1 LRKGVREMY
10 FTEVIR
16 RGLGW
21 CPEKKRHNSIALTRI
36 DSIIEDTSGRATI
49 RQRVITW
56 LGIFRNQLLVLALY
70 FSVVGVLLSVF
81 MGGNNIPMFFIG
93 VLAGSV
99 LAVFQALRFWKTMNE
114 VRDEGAVFLATLYDK
129 TTLALTLIIAMIPTV
144 VFLGGVPGITM
155 IMLNSIIGGF
165 IFILFWWFLV
175 VTWIWESRTNQRL
188 LSDGLM
194 LSLAREA

>member
-1 LRKGVREMY
+1 MH

-21 CPEKKRHNSIALTRI
+21 CPEGRRQNSIPLTQTDR
-36 DSIIEDTSGRATI
+36 IIEDTSGRATY
-49 RQRVITW
+49 RRRVITW

-70 FSVVGVLLSVF
+70 FSVVGVLLSAF
-81 MGGNNIPMFFIG
+81 LGGNDILMFFIG

-99 LAVFQALRFWKTMNE
+99 LAAFQAIRFWKTMNE

-129 TTLALTLIIAMIPTV
+129 TTLTLTLIVAMVPTV
-144 VFLGGVPGITM
+144 VFLGAVPGITM

-175 VTWIWESRTNQRL
+175 VTWIWESRTNHRL

>member
-1 LRKGVREMY
+1 MH
-10 FTEVIR
+10 FSEVIR
-16 RGLGW
+16 RGFGW
-21 CPEKKRHNSIALTRI
+21 CPEKKRQNSIALTRT
-36 DSIIEDTSGRATI
+36 DSIIEDTSGKATY
-49 RQRVITW
+49 RRRVITW
-56 LGIFRNQLLVLALY
+56 LGIFRNQLLILALY

-81 MGGNNIPMFFIG
+81 LGENNIPMFFIG

-99 LAVFQALRFWKTMNE
+99 LAVFQAIRFWKTMNE

-129 TTLALTLIIAMIPTV
+129 TTLTLTLIVAMVPTV
-144 VFLGGVPGITM
+144 VFLGAVPGITM

-175 VTWIWESRTNQRL
+175 VTWIWESRTNHRL

-194 LSLAREA
+194 LSLARET

>member
-1 LRKGVREMY
+1 MH

-16 RGLGW
+16 RGFGW
-21 CPEKKRHNSIALTRI
+21 CPEKKRQNRIALNRR
-36 DSIIEDTSGRATI
+36 DGIIETPSGRATF
-49 RQRVITW
+49 RGRVITW

-81 MGGNNIPMFFIG
+81 LGGINIPMFFIG

-99 LAVFQALRFWKTMNE
+99 LAVFQAIRFWKTMNE

-129 TTLALTLIIAMIPTV
+129 TTLALTLILAMVPTV
-144 VFLGGVPGITM
+144 VFLGAVPGITM

-175 VTWIWESRTNQRL
+175 VTWIWESRTNHRL

-194 LSLAREA
+194 LSLARDA

>member
-1 LRKGVREMY
+1 MHPAQTIRKY
-10 FTEVIR
+10 
-16 RGLGW
+16 LGW
-21 CPEKKRHNSIALTRI
+21 CPEGKRQNRTAFAQS
-36 DSIIEDTSGRATI
+36 DSIVEKNTSGRPKYGARAI
-49 RQRVITW
+49 NW

-81 MGGNNIPMFFIG
+81 LGGINLPMFFIG

-99 LAVFQALRFWKTMNE
+99 LAVFQGIRFWKTMNE

-129 TTLALTLIIAMIPTV
+129 TTLALTVIVAMVPAA
-144 VFLGGVPGITM
+144 VFLGAVPGITM

-165 IFILFWWFLV
+165 IFILFWWILL
-175 VTWIWESRTNQRL
+175 VTWIWESRTNRHL
-188 LSDGLM
+188 VSDGLM

>member
-1 LRKGVREMY
+1 MH

-21 CPEKKRHNSIALTRI
+21 CPEGKRQNSIALTQT
-36 DSIIEDTSGRATI
+36 DSIIEDTSGRSTYRRRAI
-49 RQRVITW
+49 NW

-81 MGGNNIPMFFIG
+81 LGGNDILMFFIG

-99 LAVFQALRFWKTMNE
+99 LAAFQAIRFWKTMNE

-129 TTLALTLIIAMIPTV
+129 TTLALTLIVAMVPTV
-144 VFLGGVPGITM
+144 VFLGAAPGITM

-175 VTWIWESRTNQRL
+175 VTWIWESRTHQRL

>member
-1 LRKGVREMY
+1 MTRVS
-10 FTEVIR
+10 EVIR
-16 RGLGW
+16 GWLGW
-21 CPEKKRHNSIALTRI
+21 CHEGKRQNRTAETLL
-36 DSIIEDTSGRATI
+36 DGVVENTSERPKNGARA
-49 RQRVITW
+49 ITW

-70 FSVVGVLLSVF
+70 FSVAGVLLSVF
-81 MGGNNIPMFFIG
+81 LGGNDILMFFIG

-99 LAVFQALRFWKTMNE
+99 LAAFQAIRFWKTMNE

-129 TTLALTLIIAMIPTV
+129 TTLTLTLIVAMVPTV
-144 VFLGGVPGITM
+144 VFLGAVPGITM

-175 VTWIWESRTNQRL
+175 VTWIWESRTNHRL

>member
-1 LRKGVREMY
+1 MH

-21 CPEKKRHNSIALTRI
+21 CPEGKRQNSIALTQT
-36 DSIIEDTSGRATI
+36 DSIIEDTSGRSTY
-49 RQRVITW
+49 RRRVINW

-81 MGGNNIPMFFIG
+81 LGGNDILMFFIG

-99 LAVFQALRFWKTMNE
+99 LAAFQAIRFWKTMNE

-129 TTLALTLIIAMIPTV
+129 TTLALTLIVAMVPTV
-144 VFLGGVPGITM
+144 VFLGAAPGITM

-175 VTWIWESRTNQRL
+175 VTWIWESRTHQRL

>member
-1 LRKGVREMY
+1 MH

-21 CPEKKRHNSIALTRI
+21 CPEGKRQNSRALTQT
-36 DSIIEDTSGRATI
+36 DSIIEDTSGRATY
-49 RQRVITW
+49 RRRAITW

-70 FSVVGVLLSVF
+70 FSVAGVLLSAF
-81 MGGNNIPMFFIG
+81 LGGNDILMFIIG
-93 VLAGSV
+93 VLAGSA
-99 LAVFQALRFWKTMNE
+99 LAAFQALRFWKTMNE

-129 TTLALTLIIAMIPTV
+129 TTLTLTLIVAMVPTV
-144 VFLGGVPGITM
+144 VFLGAAPGITM
-155 IMLNSIIGGF
+155 IMLNSSIGGF

-175 VTWIWESRTNQRL
+175 VTWIWESRTNHRL

>member
-1 LRKGVREMY
+1 MH

-16 RGLGW
+16 LRLGW
-21 CPEKKRHNSIALTRI
+21 CPEGKRQNSIALTQP
-36 DSIIEDTSGRATI
+36 DVIIETPSGRATYRERAI
-49 RQRVITW
+49 NW

-81 MGGNNIPMFFIG
+81 LGGINIPMFFMG
-93 VLAGSV
+93 VLAGS
-99 LAVFQALRFWKTMNE
+99 LLEAFQAIRFWKTMNE

-129 TTLALTLIIAMIPTV
+129 TTLTLTLIVAMVPTV
-144 VFLGGVPGITM
+144 VFLGAVPGITM

-175 VTWIWESRTNQRL
+175 VTWIWESRTNHRL

>member
-1 LRKGVREMY
+1 MH

-16 RGLGW
+16 LGW
-21 CPEKKRHNSIALTRI
+21 CPEGKRQNSIALTRT
-36 DSIIEDTSGRATI
+36 DCMIETPSGRATF
-49 RQRVITW
+49 RGRVITW

-70 FSVVGVLLSVF
+70 FSVVGILLSLF
-81 MGGNNIPMFFIG
+81 LGGNDILMFFIG
-93 VLAGSV
+93 ILAGSM
-99 LAVFQALRFWKTMNE
+99 LAAFQGIRFWKTMNE

-129 TTLALTLIIAMIPTV
+129 TTLTLTLIVAMVPTA
-144 VFLGGVPGITM
+144 VFLGAVPGITM

-175 VTWIWESRTNQRL
+175 VTWIWESRTNHRL

-194 LSLAREA
+194 LSLARDA

>member
-1 LRKGVREMY
+1 MH

-16 RGLGW
+16 RGLGG
-21 CPEKKRHNSIALTRI
+21 CPEGKRQNSITLTQTDRI
-36 DSIIEDTSGRATI
+36 MEDTSGRATY
-49 RQRVITW
+49 RRRAITW

-70 FSVVGVLLSVF
+70 FSVAGVLLSAF
-81 MGGNNIPMFFIG
+81 LGGNDILMFIIG
-93 VLAGSV
+93 VLAGSA
-99 LAVFQALRFWKTMNE
+99 LAAFQALRFWKTMNE

-129 TTLALTLIIAMIPTV
+129 TTLTLTLIVAMVPTV
-144 VFLGGVPGITM
+144 VFLGAAPGITM
-155 IMLNSIIGGF
+155 IMLNSSIGGF

-175 VTWIWESRTNQRL
+175 VTWIWESRTNHRL

>member
-1 LRKGVREMY
+1 MH

-21 CPEKKRHNSIALTRI
+21 CPEGKRQNSITLTQTDRI
-36 DSIIEDTSGRATI
+36 MEDTSGRATY
-49 RQRVITW
+49 RRRAITW

-70 FSVVGVLLSVF
+70 FSVVGILLSVF
-81 MGGNNIPMFFIG
+81 LGGNDILMFFIG

-99 LAVFQALRFWKTMNE
+99 LAAFQGIRFWKTMNE
-114 VRDEGAVFLATLYDK
+114 VRDEGAVFLTTLYDK
-129 TTLALTLIIAMIPTV
+129 TTLTLTLIVAMVPTV
-144 VFLGGVPGITM
+144 VFLGAVPGITM

>member
-1 LRKGVREMY
+1 MH

-21 CPEKKRHNSIALTRI
+21 CPEGKRQNSIALTQKN
-36 DSIIEDTSGRATI
+36 SIIEDTSGRSTY
-49 RQRVITW
+49 RRRVINW

-81 MGGNNIPMFFIG
+81 LGGNDILMFFIG

-99 LAVFQALRFWKTMNE
+99 LAAFQAIRFWKTMNE

-129 TTLALTLIIAMIPTV
+129 TTLALTLIVAMVPTV
-144 VFLGGVPGITM
+144 VFLGAAPGITM
-155 IMLNSIIGGF
+155 IMLNSSIGGF

-175 VTWIWESRTNQRL
+175 VTWIWESRTNHRL

-194 LSLAREA
+194 LSLAREV

>member
-1 LRKGVREMY
+1 MH

-21 CPEKKRHNSIALTRI
+21 CPGGKRQNSIALTQT
-36 DSIIEDTSGRATI
+36 DGSIETPSGRATY
-49 RQRVITW
+49 RERVITW

-81 MGGNNIPMFFIG
+81 LGGNDIPMFFIG

-99 LAVFQALRFWKTMNE
+99 LAVFQAIRFWKTMNE

-129 TTLALTLIIAMIPTV
+129 TTLTLILIVAMVPTV
-144 VFLGGVPGITM
+144 VFLGAVPGITM

-175 VTWIWESRTNQRL
+175 VTWIWESRTNHRL

-194 LSLAREA
+194 LSLARDT

>member
-1 LRKGVREMY
+1 MH

-21 CPEKKRHNSIALTRI
+21 CPEAKRQNSIAMTQTN
-36 DSIIEDTSGRATI
+36 SIIEDTSGRATYRRRAI
-49 RQRVITW
+49 NW
-56 LGIFRNQLLVLALY
+56 LGKFRNQLLVLALY

-81 MGGNNIPMFFIG
+81 LGGNDILMFFIG
-93 VLAGSV
+93 ILAGSV
-99 LAVFQALRFWKTMNE
+99 LAAFQAIRFWKTMNE
-114 VRDEGAVFLATLYDK
+114 VRDEGAVFLVTLYDR
-129 TTLALTLIIAMIPTV
+129 TTLALTLIVAMVPTV
-144 VFLGGVPGITM
+144 VFLGAVPGITM

-175 VTWIWESRTNQRL
+175 VTWIWELRTNHRL

>member
-1 LRKGVREMY
+1 MH

-16 RGLGW
+16 LRLGW
-21 CPEKKRHNSIALTRI
+21 CPEGARQNRTAKTQPDGIVEN
-36 DSIIEDTSGRATI
+36 TSESPKNGV
-49 RQRVITW
+49 RVRNW

-81 MGGNNIPMFFIG
+81 LGGINIPMFFIG
-93 VLAGSV
+93 VLAGSM
-99 LAVFQALRFWKTMNE
+99 LAVFQAIRFWKTMNE

-129 TTLALTLIIAMIPTV
+129 TTLTLILIVAMVPTV
-144 VFLGGVPGITM
+144 VFLGAVPGMTM

-175 VTWIWESRTNQRL
+175 VTWIWESRTNHRL

>member
-1 LRKGVREMY
+1 MTRVS
-10 FTEVIR
+10 EVIQ
-16 RGLGW
+16 GWLGW
-21 CPEKKRHNSIALTRI
+21 CPEGKRQNRTAEIHLDGNVKN
-36 DSIIEDTSGRATI
+36 TSERPKNRA
-49 RQRVITW
+49 RAITW

-70 FSVVGVLLSVF
+70 FSVVGVLLSAF
-81 MGGNNIPMFFIG
+81 LGGNDILMFFIG

-99 LAVFQALRFWKTMNE
+99 LAAFQALRFWKTMNE

-129 TTLALTLIIAMIPTV
+129 TTIALTLIVAMVPTV
-144 VFLGGVPGITM
+144 VFLGAAPGITM
-155 IMLNSIIGGF
+155 IMLNSSIGGF

-194 LSLAREA
+194 LSLAREV